1 MYPSDTTIEFV
12 GLEEKLAM
20 GRIVKPQSAADMG
33 NVALT
38 DDLFEGIHELL
49 FALLSRLPSGLEMA
63 MLQSLFQMVEQ
74 LEKMTYS
81 KSFPKER
88 TFKRRLKI
96 GYKEN
101 ARAVQ
106 NPIFS
111 SLKPVKL

>member
-49 FALLSRLPSGLEMA
+49 FSLLSLLSRLPSGLEMA
-63 MLQSLFQMVEQ
+63 MLQSLHSKVSRVEIR
-74 LEKMTYS
+74 Y
-81 KSFPKER
+81 
-88 TFKRRLKI
+88 KRM
-96 GYKEN
+96 
-101 ARAVQ
+101 AV
-106 NPIFS
+106 NPIFP

>member
-49 FALLSRLPSGLEMA
+49 FSLLSRLPSGLEMA
-63 MLQSLFQMVEQ
+63 MLQSLHSKVSRVEIR
-74 LEKMTYS
+74 Y
-81 KSFPKER
+81 
-88 TFKRRLKI
+88 KRM
-96 GYKEN
+96 
-101 ARAVQ
+101 AV

-111 SLKPVKL
+111 SLKSVKL

>member
-1 MYPSDTTIEFV
+1 MYSSDTTIEFV

-49 FALLSRLPSGLEMA
+49 FLAPP
-63 MLQSLFQMVEQ
+63 
-74 LEKMTYS
+74 
-81 KSFPKER
+81 KSSPEGW
-88 TFKRRLKI
+88 TFKCRLKI
-96 GYKEN
+96 GHKEN

-111 SLKPVKL
+111 SLKSVKL

>member
-1 MYPSDTTIEFV
+1 MYPSDTTIESV

-20 GRIVKPQSAADMG
+20 GRIVKPQSAADME

-49 FALLSRLPSGLEMA
+49 FSLLSRLPSGLEMA
-63 MLQSLFQMVEQ
+63 MLQSLHSKVSRVEIR
-74 LEKMTYS
+74 Y
-81 KSFPKER
+81 
-88 TFKRRLKI
+88 KRM
-96 GYKEN
+96 
-101 ARAVQ
+101 AV

>member
-49 FALLSRLPSGLEMA
+49 FSLLSRLPSGLEMA
-63 MLQSLFQMVEQ
+63 MLQSLHSKVSRVEIR
-74 LEKMTYS
+74 Y
-81 KSFPKER
+81 
-88 TFKRRLKI
+88 KRM
-96 GYKEN
+96 
-101 ARAVQ
+101 AV